1 MESAEQLEDGVKRLG
16 HSAGGSHLQEC
27 STLEAFGLRTLG
39 RRGYRKAAVDA
50 MKSLAEKFGSKDPD
64 AWKIDRPTY
73 PVSSEGGGTFPEPFP
88 FFDRG
93 TWTELTE
100 LAP

>member
-1 MESAEQLEDGVKRLG
+1 ME
-16 HSAGGSHLQEC
+16 
-27 STLEAFGLRTLG
+27 
-39 RRGYRKAAVDA
+39 
-50 MKSLAEKFGSKDPD
+50 
-64 AWKIDRPTY
+64 DRPAHISG
-73 PVSSEGGGTFPEPFP
+73 VGSEGGGTFPEPFP

>member
-1 MESAEQLEDGVKRLG
+1 VRRLG

-27 STLEAFGLRTLG
+27 STLEAFGLRTLK
-39 RRGYRKAAVDA
+39 RRGYRKAAVAA
-50 MKSLAEKFGSKDPD
+50 MAELQKQFDSNDPE

-73 PVSSEGGGTFPEPFP
+73 PVGSEGAGTFPEPFP

-93 TWTELTE
+93 TFQHVTELG
-100 LAP
+100 P